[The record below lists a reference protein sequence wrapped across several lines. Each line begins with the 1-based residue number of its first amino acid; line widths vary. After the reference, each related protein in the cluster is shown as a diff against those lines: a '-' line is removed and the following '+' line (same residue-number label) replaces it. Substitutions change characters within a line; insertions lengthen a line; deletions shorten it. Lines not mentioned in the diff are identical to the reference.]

1 VSDAQVLVETSA
13 ANSVDKEVT
22 ARCPD
27 GKIAIGGGARV
38 LGATTPSASDIPE
51 GVALVATFPV
61 GGTGAPTAEW
71 TAIAK
76 EIAGGVLTDWR
87 LSVSVVCANVDEGE

>member
-1 VSDAQVLVETSA
+1 LVETSP
-13 ANSVDKEVT
+13 ANSLDKEVT

-38 LGATTPSASDIPE
+38 LGPTTPSTSDIPK
-51 GVALVATFPV
+51 GVVLVATFPV

-76 EIAGGVLTDWR
+76 GITGVVADWR
-87 LSVSVVCANVDEGE
+87 LSVNVVCANVEVGG